1 MVEEFIPIFG
11 ILFGVGGPA
20 VVVIV
25 WFTLN
30 YHKRRKLMELHHAE
44 RMAAIER
51 GMEIPPLPI
60 ELIDGRS
67 VPKRRRTALL
77 PGLVWFFV
85 GLAVVVGRARRPR
98 RGHPG
103 VPRADPARH
112 RSRVSHLLLR
122 RRAQRS
128 KRAGWSTISRSAR
141 NDRPP
146 GQLRRDCR
154 AEARPTGRP
163 TRPAVQLRTAG
174 RVFGRTRKQS
184 TGRTRHAFHPQS
196 LEELRRRSGVAR
208 RFAGSA
214 AAACSACSGRT
225 APASPR

>member
-11 ILFGVGGPA
+11 ILFGIGGPA

-77 PGLVWFFV
+77 PGLVWFFI
-85 GLAVVVGRARRPR
+85 GLALVVGSLVGGGDSDDIPVFIGLIPLGIGLAYLIYYFVE
-98 RGHPG
+98 G
-103 VPRADPARH
+103 
-112 RSRVSHLLLR
+112 
-122 RRAQRS
+122 
-128 KRAGWSTISRSAR
+128 R
-141 NDRPP
+141 NV
-146 GQLRRDCR
+146 
-154 AEARPTGRP
+154 EARWLEHDLQQRGNGRP
-163 TRPAVQLRTAG
+163 
-174 RVFGRTRKQS
+174 
-184 TGRTRHAFHPQS
+184 
-196 LEELRRRSGVAR
+196 
-208 RFAGSA
+208 SA
-214 AAACSACSGRT
+214 T
-225 APASPR
+225 

>member
-1 MVEEFIPIFG
+1 MIEEIIPIFG
-11 ILFGVGGPA
+11 ILFGIGGPV

-85 GLAVVVGRARRPR
+85 GLAVTVGSLVGDADGEIPVFLGLIPLGIGLAYLIYYFTEGKKVEARWLE
-98 RGHPG
+98 H
-103 VPRADPARH
+103 D
-112 RSRVSHLLLR
+112 L
-122 RRAQRS
+122 AQRS
-128 KRAGWSTISRSAR
+128 AT
-141 NDRPP
+141 RPP
-146 GQLRRDCR
+146 
-154 AEARPTGRP
+154 
-163 TRPAVQLRTAG
+163 VN
-174 RVFGRTRKQS
+174 
-184 TGRTRHAFHPQS
+184 
-196 LEELRRRSGVAR
+196 
-208 RFAGSA
+208 
-214 AAACSACSGRT
+214 
-225 APASPR
+225 